1 MKKLLLSTSILMVLA
16 ACSDGGTNDD
26 SEVEDVEEVSS
37 EEVEVDEAETEEETE
52 DVAEDVEEEATEE
65 TESEEKS
72 DEDTDEETE
81 TESEDT
87 HEETS
92 DEESDEDTAVD
103 DESGEE
109 EEVDYL
115 ADRAPSNET
124 FMSFEETVTE
134 GPATPKSIVSNGE
147 GLLIANNMLYQHSVT
162 LYDSETNELVK
173 SLSDAVD
180 LHSYG
185 FTEYPEDTL
194 INGSPVEAVWT
205 SDGDYAYVSN
215 YLVADYGGYADDAC
229 TSGSAITP
237 GFVYRLNAETLEWDD
252 VIQAG
257 RVPKYVA
264 LTSDDSTLLVS
275 NWCDHDMS
283 IIDVESGE
291 TLHRVPLNI
300 NPRGIVILPDDKT
313 AYVTAQWAHELY
325 RVDIEN
331 GTSEK
336 VMDTGIM
343 PRHLV
348 ISPEGDII
356 YLTLSRDNMILKMDA
371 ETAEV
376 LDSTYTGLE
385 PRTTDISPDGTALYV
400 VNYDEA
406 TVSKFDANTLEEIQ
420 REPVG
425 YSPIGVTYDEKT
437 GKVWVANYGGTF
449 TVFND
454 LNDEMVVEEES
465 FEGEQAEESSSFE

>member
-1 MKKLLLSTSILMVLA
+1 M
-16 ACSDGGTNDD
+16 
-26 SEVEDVEEVSS
+26 
-37 EEVEVDEAETEEETE
+37 
-52 DVAEDVEEEATEE
+52 
-65 TESEEKS
+65 
-72 DEDTDEETE
+72 
-81 TESEDT
+81 
-87 HEETS
+87 
-92 DEESDEDTAVD
+92 
-103 DESGEE
+103 
-109 EEVDYL
+109 DYL

-237 GFVYRLNAETLEWDD
+237 GFIYRLNAETLEWDD

-257 RVPKYVA
+257 RIPKYVA

-291 TLHRVPLNI
+291 TLHRVPLNT

-356 YLTLSRDNMILKMDA
+356 YLTLSRENMILKMDA

-376 LDSTYTGLE
+376 IDSTYTGLE

-454 LNDEMVVEEES
+454 LNDELPIDEVAVEGEET
-465 FEGEQAEESSSFE
+465 FEGEQTEESSDVE